1 MVIKMPS
8 ISQVLVALGVAFI
21 CLTQTGN
28 GAAQSSSPVAIEF
41 FTASKT
47 VIDRVEPIALS
58 WSVRDAAAV
67 DLFDGYHNRTFNN
80 FRAQDKI
87 QVWTDRNATF
97 TLIARGLDGNTVTRQ
112 ISISFAIP
120 DLDPLVDYFYP
131 SVGYLLVG
139 QSTTLQWRSRNG
151 SRVTIMDL
159 QSGTRYEYQPS
170 SGTLAVSPT
179 MSTTY
184 QIQVTSHSGRQVQA
198 QTQIQ
203 VTQVPPTQPEPQPY
217 PLPSTY
223 PGGGTIPVPYP
234 FPNPYSTGPYYPNSY
249 GGYGSYTNSSSIY
262 QPLPYPSR
270 LNSTVVY
277 PGGYGYPHHRIL
289 RRPR

>member
-1 MVIKMPS
+1 MFN
-8 ISQVLVALGVAFI
+8 ISRVLIAIGVAFI
-21 CLTQTGN
+21 WLIQPDDGV
-28 GAAQSSSPVAIEF
+28 AQSSSPAMIEF

-47 VIDRVEPIALS
+47 VIERVEPITLT

-80 FRAQDKI
+80 FKAQDRI

-97 TLIARGLDGNTVTRQ
+97 TLIARGLDGSLVTRQ
-112 ISISFAIP
+112 VSISFAIP
-120 DLDPLVDYFYP
+120 VLDPMVDYFYP
-131 SVGYLLVG
+131 AAGYLLAG

-151 SRVTIMDL
+151 SRVTIVDL
-159 QSGTRYEYQPS
+159 QSGTRYDYRPL
-170 SGTLAVSPT
+170 SGSLAVSPT

-184 QIQVTSHSGRQVQA
+184 QIQVISDSGRQVQA

-203 VTQVPPTQPEPQPY
+203 VTQVPPTQPAPQPY

-234 FPNPYSTGPYYPNSY
+234 FPYPYSTGLYYPS
-249 GGYGSYTNSSSIY
+249 GYGDDNTMY

-270 LNSTVVY
+270 LNGTSDDL
-277 PGGYGYPHHRIL
+277 GGYWYPRHRIL